1 MVEIAAAP
9 GCARCASG
17 KGCGAGVLAGDER
30 LRSVEA
36 LIAHGLAVREGDR
49 VSIQLAPKN
58 LLRAAL
64 IVYGLP
70 LTGAVVASAAAH
82 LLGASDPAAVAMVLV
97 TQSATG
103 IHQGRRVGQK
113 FKLGHDLVKDLLNFF
128 GALFVTAEFF
138 FGFGNMA
145 CHPSEHLFR
154 GFDHFAFAV
163 FFQVA
168 SF

>member
-1 MVEIAAAP
+1 MDSPRGRILSVHADAAPPYAVVEIAAAP

-97 TQSATG
+97 GAG
-103 IHQGRRVGQK
+103 LGLLIGRLRLRRTRCLRD
-113 FKLGHDLVKDLLNFF
+113 FTPT
-128 GALFVTAEFF
+128 VTAR
-138 FGFGNMA
+138 
-145 CHPSEHLFR
+145 LTL
-154 GFDHFAFAV
+154 
-163 FFQVA
+163 A
-168 SF
+168 SD